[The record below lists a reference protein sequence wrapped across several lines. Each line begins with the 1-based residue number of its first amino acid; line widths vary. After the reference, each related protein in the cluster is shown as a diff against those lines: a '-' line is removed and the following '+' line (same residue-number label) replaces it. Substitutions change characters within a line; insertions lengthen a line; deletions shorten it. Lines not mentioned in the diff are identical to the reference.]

1 MDAPRAHESFPR
13 INAAQVIACGIV
25 AASIGW
31 SVWLLRDRP
40 LNDEVEL
47 LPRTVLPSSEMAI
60 AAKRSL
66 RVPKVG
72 GYGFPCAGF

>member
-1 MDAPRAHESFPR
+1 MSASRDREPLPR

-40 LNDEVEL
+40 LADEVE
-47 LPRTVLPSSEMAI
+47 VM
-60 AAKRSL
+60 
-66 RVPKVG
+66 
-72 GYGFPCAGF
+72 